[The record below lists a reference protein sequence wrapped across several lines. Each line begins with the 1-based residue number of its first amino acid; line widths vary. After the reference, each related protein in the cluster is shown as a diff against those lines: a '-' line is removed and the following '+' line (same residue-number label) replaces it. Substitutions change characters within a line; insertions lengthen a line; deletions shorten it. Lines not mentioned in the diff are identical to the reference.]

1 MSDPMKPDGTTALE
15 RGAKST
21 MPGNPFAS
29 PDGRKNI
36 YTCRTCRG
44 HIVTRDADEG
54 VTPFMLACRATPGCQ
69 GLMHSSMYRVF
80 DGTMAASHE
89 WYKPDVA
96 QVMEP
101 GTRRHVEK
109 GGLVLRPIAK

>member
-1 MSDPMKPDGTTALE
+1 MGEA
-15 RGAKST
+15 
-21 MPGNPFAS
+21 PGNPFAS

-44 HIVTRDADEG
+44 HIVTRDVEEG
-54 VTPFMLACRATPGCQ
+54 VTPFMIGCKATPDCKG
-69 GLMHSSMYRVF
+69 MMNSSMYRVF

-89 WYKPDVA
+89 WYRPEVA

-101 GTRRHVEK
+101 GVRRHVEK
-109 GGLVLRPIAK
+109 GGLVLRKIRPAQEST